1 MHKKLKQNKLYMK
14 KIFSVA
20 LLFAFVF
27 ASANTAIA
35 ADKAE
40 HKTPHVKGFVSNGFW
55 DNWEIQAGVGPTFN
69 MGTGS
74 GISNS
79 VLAGAYI
86 GVGKW
91 FHPVFG
97 VRVAGEGGK
106 YTHTQLNGN
115 ECNWS
120 FLFIHPD
127 FMVDMTNWIGGYKDK
142 RIWNSILYL
151 GAGVGVSA
159 LNSPGDRTVQF
170 VGNLGWQNRF
180 RVCKAVSIDLTLE
193 YLLADSQFRPT
204 TCTKSNRFHGLNVY
218 VGATYRFNKRTYNR
232 SGATENEAKAM
243 LANLKKSQDEAAA
256 AKDKSDKLQALADE
270 QAKALATAEQLAA
283 EQAEA
288 LKNAKKDKPQAA
300 SAKEAVDTDNYDEM
314 LFYAYGYSTLSST
327 NKKRL
332 DLIAEH
338 IKASDKQV
346 FRVDG
351 FADKQTGSQK
361 ANERLAGKR
370 ARIAADYLVSKGV
383 DRSRL
388 DVRNCGTT
396 DCPFGKPS
404 HNRIVV
410 VY

>member
-1 MHKKLKQNKLYMK
+1 MKKLG
-14 KIFSVA
+14 IIIA
-20 LLFAFVF
+20 TIACAFVF
-27 ASANTAIA
+27 AGSASA
-35 ADKAE
+35 ADKTE
-40 HKTPHVKGFVSNGFW
+40 SKTPHVKGFVTNRFW

-106 YTHTQLNGN
+106 FTHTMLNGN

-120 FLFIHPD
+120 YLFIHPD
-127 FMVDMTNWIGGYKDK
+127 FMADLTNWIGGYKEK
-142 RIWNSILYL
+142 RIWNSIIYL

-159 LNSPGDRTVQF
+159 LNTPSDRTVQF
-170 VGNLGWQNRF
+170 VGDLGWQNRF
-180 RVCKAVSIDLTLE
+180 RVCKAVSLDLTLE
-193 YLLADSQFRPT
+193 YMLADSQFRPE

-218 VGATYRFNKRTYNR
+218 VGATYRFNKRTFDR
-232 SGATENEAKAM
+232 SGATEDEAKAM
-243 LANLKKSQDEAAA
+243 LANLEKSRNEAAA
-256 AKDKSDKLQALADE
+256 AKAKNDKLQNLADK
-270 QAKALATAEQLAA
+270 QAKALEEAERLAA

-288 LKNAKKDKPQAA
+288 LKNAKKERPQAG

-314 LFYAYGYSTLSST
+314 LFYAYGYSTLSDT

-351 FADKQTGSQK
+351 FADKQTGSQR

-383 DRSRL
+383 ERSRL

-396 DCPFGKPS
+396 DCPFGKPA

-410 VY
+410 IY